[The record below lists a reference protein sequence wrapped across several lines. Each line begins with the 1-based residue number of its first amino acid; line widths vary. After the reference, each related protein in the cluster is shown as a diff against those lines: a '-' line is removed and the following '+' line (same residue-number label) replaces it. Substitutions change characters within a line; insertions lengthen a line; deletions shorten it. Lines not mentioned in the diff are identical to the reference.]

1 MPGLVP
7 RLSGLNSDSSL
18 FPHPEERSVSKDEEK
33 QGKCSA
39 SPFETAA
46 SRLPQGEALIQ
57 VLKARF
63 FYVGRNTC
71 GFRYHRQF

>member
-1 MPGLVP
+1 MPGLEP
-7 RLSGLNSDSSL
+7 RLSGLNSDLSL

-46 SRLPQGEALIQ
+46 PRLPQGEALIQ

-63 FYVGRNTC
+63 LYVGRNTC
-71 GFRYHRQF
+71 GFR